1 METQKLSKMKC
12 RACEGLEEKLSK
24 EDIAKYLS
32 FTKRWQVINN
42 HHIEKTFRFKDFS
55 SALEFVNKVGK
66 IAESEQHHPN
76 INFTYG
82 QAKVTLYTHS
92 IDGLSIN
99 DFILASKI
107 DEIK

>member
-1 METQKLSKMKC
+1 MKC
-12 RACEGLEEKLSK
+12 RACEGLKDKLSK

-32 FTKRWQVINN
+32 FTKNWQIIND
-42 HHIEKTFRFKDFS
+42 HHIEKTFGFKDFKS
-55 SALEFVNKVGK
+55 TLNFVNKIGE
-66 IAESEQHHPN
+66 IAEKENHHPN
-76 INFTYG
+76 IDFTYG

-92 IDGLSIN
+92 IDGLSVN